1 MRNKVSTCQ
10 RLETYC
16 YDNPSRFTCVP
27 AALYCWGMYSPMQAT
42 GRNLYD
48 VRKTCNRDEN
58 ADGPLCYKELGWIE
72 SWLNRP
78 EVKEELGA
86 PKELAFKSCNMDST
100 LILPLS
106 SVLGRVQCADMPSSV
121 AACSQ
126 QEFPHGACTE
136 GQCLFG
142 QCRALQSVLARC

>member
-1 MRNKVSTCQ
+1 MWDVHRLRNKVSTCQ

-48 VRKTCNRDEN
+48 VRKTCNRDED

-72 SWLNRP
+72 SWLNRS

-86 PKELAFKSCNMDST
+86 PKELKFASCDMKINQNFLMVCLSVFLAVSQL
-100 LILPLS
+100 LILVLFRRGILS
-106 SVLGRVQCADMPSSV
+106 TTRPPSSPRSSRT
-121 AACSQ
+121 ASEC
-126 QEFPHGACTE
+126 
-136 GQCLFG
+136 
-142 QCRALQSVLARC
+142 